1 MKIKSMFTLVAAMI
15 TTSLFSQITTGSI
28 SYDAYLSSDN
38 PQFKQMLGQMEE
50 SSTVDMYF
58 TDGKLRT
65 DMVIPNFSTTNTI
78 AVKEEENGLM
88 LMDNS
93 FLGKIAIVI
102 TSEDKEKQQ
111 EQSDKVDV
119 KLIDGETKKILGY
132 DCKKAIISVENQGE
146 FELWYTEEIVPEIR
160 EGQFLYEEIKGLP
173 LEMTTKMMGMD
184 IKLEAYS
191 FKDKLS
197 KKQKE
202 NLFSLEIPKGY
213 TVKTFEDLRMM
224 GGGR

>member
-102 TSEDKEKQQ
+102 TPEDKEKQQ